1 MSYQT
6 LSSATDYKNPYM
18 QVIKDQVKL
27 PNGHIKSFYVLDRYS
42 PFSIIIPLIDHH
54 TTILVGQYRYPAKY
68 YSWEFPM
75 GQVKGKS
82 PLQMAKTEL
91 KQEIGATTKT
101 WHQIGHFFI
110 ANGHSSQDA
119 FVFTAENLT
128 LGKPQPEPDEFLK
141 IRQVKLNQVSR
152 MIKSGQ
158 ILDGPTIT
166 AFYFFTQSSSYASS
180 TT

>member
-6 LSSATDYKNPYM
+6 LFSATDYKNPYM

-54 TTILVGQYRYPAKY
+54 ATILVGQYRYPAKY

-82 PLQMAKTEL
+82 PLQMAKIEL
-91 KQEIGATTKT
+91 KQEIGADA
-101 WHQIGHFFI
+101 HIGRKN
-110 ANGHSSQDA
+110 NGYFPGSFPNSLFKLLVHPGCSDHNTCFNRQSGFEREACA
-119 FVFTAENLT
+119 FGRRKINEHLRA
-128 LGKPQPEPDEFLK
+128 LK
-141 IRQVKLNQVSR
+141 R
-152 MIKSGQ
+152 G
-158 ILDGPTIT
+158 
-166 AFYFFTQSSSYASS
+166 A
-180 TT
+180 